1 MRPLLLATLLMAIT
15 PAAHAGDVDITVP
28 EPTKLRLLGFTQD
41 GKHLAYAETSREE
54 DVGGAT
60 SDFEEMTFYVRADPN
75 GRLQQRYQGELDGRD
90 GDKTPEDEGYPIP
103 TIWTRHP
110 PVEQWEA
117 WEEAHPLVPA
127 QPPLENDSWDDTPA
141 TYETRG
147 FSLTARKVDGRKC
160 AVVFSLSSPGLPVK
174 ELTRRKC
181 VEGQSGPAD
190 LLLQAAW
197 SQDGTR
203 LALTVSHRGFSSVET
218 YYNDF
223 TALKVLDLEKLAQVE
238 LLDAGA
244 GKDVDKLAR
253 KVSTAGLKVARKG
266 KAQTPR
272 ERTELFFAPGFEGV
286 ARKLASALGVPAE
299 AVKPRDWQAPYALT
313 VAAGPTR

>member
-1 MRPLLLATLLMAIT
+1 MRPLLFAALLIAVAPT
-15 PAAHAGDVDITVP
+15 ARAGDGEIAL
-28 EPTKLRLLGFTQD
+28 PTPMKYELLGFTED
-41 GKHLAYAETSREE
+41 GKHLAYSETSLEA
-54 DVGGAT
+54 DSGGPT
-60 SDFEEMTFYVRADPN
+60 GDFERMTFYVRADSE
-75 GRLQQRYQGELDGRD
+75 GRPQQRYQGEFDGRND
-90 GDKTPEDEGYPIP
+90 DKTPEDEGYPIP
-103 TIWTRHP
+103 IIWTRQP

-117 WEEAHPLVPA
+117 WEKAHPLLKA
-127 QPPLENDSWDDTPA
+127 QPPLENDRWDNTPA

-147 FSLTARKVDGRKC
+147 FSLTARKVDGRTC
-160 AVVFSLSSPGLPVK
+160 AIVFSLSSPGLATK
-174 ELTRRKC
+174 ELARREC
-181 VEGQSGPAD
+181 VKRLSGHGY
-190 LLLQAAW
+190 LVLQAAW

-203 LALTVSHRGFSSVET
+203 LALTVAHRAYSKDEND
-218 YYNDF
+218 YDDF
-223 TALKVLDLEKLAQVE
+223 TALKVLNLEKLAQVE

-244 GKDVDKLAR
+244 GKDIDKLAR
-253 KVSTAGLKVARKG
+253 KVSTAGLSVARKG